1 MGWRGTAALVVIA
14 VVLGIYLWV
23 EEPPGANAP
32 RSAGIDILEAPQRA
46 PTTPAQPLLK
56 FTPAEVT
63 GIRLEHDGR
72 TVEAERGPGGWRSTD
87 PPGAIDDF
95 LHNLE
100 QLAVL
105 SKIPATAN
113 DLKDFGLEP
122 AQSILQLRV
131 RGREPL
137 VLQIG
142 DRNPATTGVY
152 VRVGDGPVV
161 LAGALVEWEFEKAFR
176 ALSAPPES

>member
-1 MGWRGTAALVVIA
+1 MGWRGTAGLAVIA
-14 VVLGIYLWV
+14 VVLGIYLWF
-23 EEPPGANAP
+23 EQPPQNNEPGSHNT
-32 RSAGIDILEAPQRA
+32 LEAPQRQPTA
-46 PTTPAQPLLK
+46 PVQPLLK

-63 GIRLEHDGR
+63 GIRLEHGGR
-72 TVEAERGPGGWRSTD
+72 TVEAQRRNGMWRNTV

-95 LHNLE
+95 LHNLT

-105 SKIPATAN
+105 SEIPATTG
-113 DLKDFGLEP
+113 DLKDFGLQP
-122 AQSILQLRV
+122 AQSILQLQARD
-131 RGREPL
+131 RGPL

-142 DRNPATTGVY
+142 DRNPATTGLY

-176 ALSAPPES
+176 ALSAPEGG

>member
-1 MGWRGTAALVVIA
+1 MGWRGTAGLAVMAVI
-14 VVLGIYLWV
+14 LGIYLWF
-23 EEPPGANAP
+23 EQPPGRGVPRAGDTLSAP
-32 RSAGIDILEAPQRA
+32 RRQ
-46 PTTPAQPLLK
+46 PTAPAQPLLE

-63 GIRLEHDGR
+63 GIRLDHGGR
-72 TVEAERGPGGWRSTD
+72 TVEAQRRAGGWRSTE

-95 LHNLE
+95 LHNLT

-105 SKIPATAN
+105 SEIPTTTG
-113 DLKDFGLEP
+113 DLKDFGLQP
-122 AQSILQLRV
+122 AQSILRLQV
-131 RGREPL
+131 RHRGPL

-176 ALSAPPES
+176 ALSAPEGS

>member
-1 MGWRGTAALVVIA
+1 MGWRGTAALAVTA
-14 VVLGIYLWV
+14 VVLGIYLWF
-23 EEPPGANAP
+23 EKPPGTNAP
-32 RSAGIDILEAPQRA
+32 RSAGILGEPQRQ
-46 PTTPAQPLLK
+46 PTTRLRPLLK

-63 GIRLEHDGR
+63 GIVLKHGGR
-72 TVEAERGPGGWRSTD
+72 TAETERRDGGWRSTE

-100 QLAVL
+100 QVAVL
-105 SKIPATAN
+105 SEIPATAG
-113 DLKDFGLEP
+113 DLKDFGLQP
-122 AQSILQLRV
+122 AQSILQLQV
-131 RGREPL
+131 RNRGPL

-161 LAGALVEWEFEKAFR
+161 LAGALVEWEFEKVFR
-176 ALSAPPES
+176 ALSVPPES

>member
-1 MGWRGTAALVVIA
+1 MGWRGTAGLAVIA
-14 VVLGIYLWV
+14 VLLGIYLWFDQPSSRGV
-23 EEPPGANAP
+23 PRASGTLPAAQRQPTAP
-32 RSAGIDILEAPQRA
+32 MQ
-46 PTTPAQPLLK
+46 LLLA
-56 FTPAEVT
+56 FTPTEVT
-63 GIRLEHDGR
+63 GISLKHDGR
-72 TVEAERGPGGWRSTD
+72 TVEAHRRAGSWRSTE

-95 LHNLE
+95 LHNLT

-105 SKIPATAN
+105 SEIPTTAG
-113 DLKDFGLEP
+113 DLKDFGLQP
-122 AQSILQLRV
+122 AQSVLQLQMRH
-131 RGREPL
+131 RGPL

-176 ALSAPPES
+176 ALAAPEGS

>member
-1 MGWRGTAALVVIA
+1 MGWRGTAVLAVTA
-14 VVLGIYLWV
+14 VVLGIYLWF
-23 EEPPGANAP
+23 EQTPHNNAP
-32 RSAGIDILEAPQRA
+32 GSRGTLGAPWRQPTA
-46 PTTPAQPLLK
+46 PMQPLLK

-63 GIRLEHDGR
+63 AIRLDHGGR
-72 TVEAERGPGGWRSTD
+72 TVETERRGGGWRRTE

-95 LHNLE
+95 LQNLK

-105 SKIPATAN
+105 SEIPASAG
-113 DLKDFGLEP
+113 DLKDFGLQP
-122 AQSILQLRV
+122 AQSILQLRL
-131 RGREPL
+131 RGRAPL

-152 VRVGDGPVV
+152 VRIGEGPVV

-176 ALSAPPES
+176 ALSAPEGS

>member
-1 MGWRGTAALVVIA
+1 MGWRSTAALAATA
-14 VVLGIYLWV
+14 VVLGIYLWF
-23 EEPPGANAP
+23 EKPPGTGAP
-32 RSAGIDILEAPQRA
+32 RSADMLGEPRRQPTAPV
-46 PTTPAQPLLK
+46 QPLLK

-63 GIRLEHDGR
+63 GIRLEHGGR
-72 TVEAERGPGGWRSTD
+72 TVEAERRGGGWRNTE

-100 QLAVL
+100 QLAIL
-105 SKIPATAN
+105 SEIPATAG
-113 DLKDFGLEP
+113 DLKDFGLLP

-131 RGREPL
+131 GDRKPL

-161 LAGALVEWEFEKAFR
+161 LAGALVEWEIEKAFR
-176 ALSAPPES
+176 ALSAPENS